1 MGAEPVRIEAR
12 SRGARMLRTAMGV
25 SIATW
30 LADPQVIE
38 IMLNPDGRLW
48 VDRLGIGLSDSGE
61 RLTAADGE
69 RIIRLVAHHVGAE
82 VHGDAPRVS
91 AELPESGERFEGLL
105 PPVVAAPTFAIRK
118 PAVAVFLLDDYVS
131 AGIMCASEADRL
143 RSGVAE
149 RLNILVAGG
158 EDQRAIGTP
167 FVG

>member
-30 LADPQVIE
+30 LADPQIIE

-118 PAVAVFLLDDYVS
+118 KAVAIYTLDEYAA
-131 AGIMCASEADRL
+131 AGTMTAHHCSILRQAVASGKL
-143 RSGVAE
+143 
-149 RLNILVAGG
+149 
-158 EDQRAIGTP
+158 
-167 FVG
+167 